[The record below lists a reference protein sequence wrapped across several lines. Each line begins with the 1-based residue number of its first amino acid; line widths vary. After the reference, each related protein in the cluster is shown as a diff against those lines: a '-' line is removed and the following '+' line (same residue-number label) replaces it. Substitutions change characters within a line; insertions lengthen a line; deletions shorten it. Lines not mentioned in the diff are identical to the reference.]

1 MSAADYMQH
10 RKYKKYFSETQ
21 ICERL
26 FSLSLFLNFKDLTCR
41 KDKQTI
47 GKGMHPFHPLE
58 QGWQSLYC
66 FLRDGRNV

>member
-47 GKGMHPFHPLE
+47 GKGNHPFHPL
-58 QGWQSLYC
+58 
-66 FLRDGRNV
+66 